1 MNKDLRGKIAV
12 KLFDN
17 MDLEDL
23 CAAHI
28 PGYDRGRFE
37 VVAVRVF
44 ASKEFIVTIYAEDKL
59 SQKTVKELR
68 YPVKKF
74 KIQTLSMAELFNFVE
89 AFNFTVSDD
98 DYYLEDMEV
107 TNK

>member
-1 MNKDLRGKIAV
+1 MKKDLRGKISV
-12 KLFDN
+12 KLWEQ

-23 CAAHI
+23 CIAHI
-28 PGYDRGRFE
+28 PGYDKERFE
-37 VVAVRVF
+37 IVAVRVF
-44 ASKEFIVTIYAEDKL
+44 ASKEFIVTVYAADKQ

-74 KIQTLSMAELFNFVE
+74 KIQTLSMNELFNFVE

>member
-1 MNKDLRGKIAV
+1 MIRDLRGKISV
-12 KLFDN
+12 KIADH

-23 CAAHI
+23 CVKHI
-28 PGYDRGRFE
+28 PGFEKERFE
-37 VVAVRVF
+37 IVAVRVF
-44 ASKEFIVTIYAEDKL
+44 ASKEFIVTIYAADKH
-59 SQKTVKELR
+59 SQKTVNELR

-74 KIQTLSMAELFNFVE
+74 KIQSLSMQELFNFVE

-98 DYYLEDMEV
+98 DFYLEDMEV